1 MVSVFLFFLI
11 LLVSSSMGYLS
22 NDVKFHNHHLNRIS
36 RNNERQRPL
45 RNIMGKLIDTETNTI
60 YSIDGQKQQGTSV
73 ASLSMNPSTKFSE
86 DLACL
91 EACYKCVEDYPLVT
105 VKVFFFFI
113 NFIYEYYLFSLSSA
127 RRKQPIIVVQCVIVL
142 TVVLKC
148 QSNR

>member
-1 MVSVFLFFLI
+1 MVGVFLFFLI
-11 LLVSSSMGYLS
+11 LLVGSSMGYLS
-22 NDVKFHNHHLNRIS
+22 NDVKVHNHHFNRIS
-36 RNNERQRPL
+36 RNNERHRPL

-73 ASLSMNPSTKFSE
+73 ASLSMDPSTKFSE

-105 VKVFFFFI
+105 VRIFI
-113 NFIYEYYLFSLSSA
+113 DFIYKYYSFSLSSA
-127 RRKQPIIVVQCVIVL
+127 RKKQPIIVVQCVIVL

-148 QSNR
+148 QSTR